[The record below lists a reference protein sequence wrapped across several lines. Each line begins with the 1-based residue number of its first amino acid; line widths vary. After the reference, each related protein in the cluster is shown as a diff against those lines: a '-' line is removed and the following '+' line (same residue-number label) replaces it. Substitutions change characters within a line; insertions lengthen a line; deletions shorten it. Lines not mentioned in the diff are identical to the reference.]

1 MPYRRLFIWV
11 EGPDDTRFFDRV
23 IKPLFST
30 SHDWVE
36 VREYSG
42 LPRNKLRD
50 FLRGIR
56 AMRADCLFVVD
67 LNQSP
72 CISERKRRLR
82 TKLRGL
88 RDEEILVVC
97 PEIEA
102 WYLAGLGPEARKT
115 LRLKWKGIGTDDC
128 TKERFNAVQP
138 VRFESRIDFLIEILK
153 VHAADRAMQANSSFR
168 YCVERHGLR

>member
-36 VREYSG
+36 VREHSG
-42 LPRNKLRD
+42 LPRKKLRD

-72 CISERKRRLR
+72 CISERKRRL
-82 TKLRGL
+82 
-88 RDEEILVVC
+88 
-97 PEIEA
+97 
-102 WYLAGLGPEARKT
+102 RKT

-153 VHAADRAMQANSSFR
+153 LHAIDRAMQANKSFR